1 MSRRDRSQQPFSLFA
16 FQDIITSVTGIIVMI
31 TLILTLELL
40 QREPNT
46 PAAQTTRLVEQLRP
60 ALAAAEKEVAALQS
74 QLAGGQSELAEAAS
88 LSPSGLEKEHYETA
102 QAVERLKR
110 ETAALESQAE
120 RLDRQHEKQANE
132 WDARAGDRAAL
143 EQLQAELAEL
153 KEEREQLERQ
163 NRVVYNPAA
172 GGQTAWLVEVAGDR
186 LTAARAGVGAPP
198 LAFDAT
204 ISLLRQRA
212 FFNWAE
218 QRVAEGGY
226 FVLLVRPQGIDAFD
240 ALREGLRDRGLDFGF
255 DLIGRDATVIDPV
268 KGAGY

>member
-40 QREPNT
+40 QREPDA
-46 PAAQTTRLVEQLRP
+46 PAAQTKRLIEQLRP
-60 ALAAAEKEVAALQS
+60 ALAAAEKEVAALAA
-74 QLAGGQSELAEAAS
+74 QLAGGQSTLAEAAK
-88 LSPSGLEKEHYETA
+88 LSPSRLEKDRYETV
-102 QAVERLKR
+102 QAVAQLER

-120 RLDRQHEKQANE
+120 RLDRQRETQAAE
-132 WDARAGDRAAL
+132 WNARAGDRATL

-153 KEEREQLERQ
+153 KAEREQLERQ
-163 NRVVYNPAA
+163 NRVVYNPTDA
-172 GGQTAWLVEVAGDR
+172 GQTAWLVEVAGDR
-186 LTAARAGVGAPP
+186 LTAAQAGASAPP

-204 ISLLRQRA
+204 VSLLRQRA

-218 QRVAEGGY
+218 ARAAEGGY
-226 FVLLVRPQGIDAFD
+226 FVLLVRPQGIKAFD
-240 ALREGLRDRGLDFGF
+240 ALREGLRDRRLDFGF
-255 DLIGRDATVIDPV
+255 DLIGRDVVVIDPA